1 MATLLS
7 PISTLYQP
15 ARARSRYFPISRIFF
30 KLPRL
35 MALHPSR
42 SPTGIFSTRT
52 QPYTPGYSA
61 CTPFSPLTLVAWY
74 HLVPWYWTGGYH
86 GTYGTT
92 MVPWYQVQAAAA
104 SCAYRSGVNWGRYL
118 RVRAQ
123 CASFCWQRR
132 PPRRWSSRAT
142 PSKQRCSAPARIASS
157 SSWRP
162 GEGTASR

>member
-74 HLVPWYWTGGYH
+74 HGTILYRGTGLAGTTVPTVLPWYR
-86 GTYGTT
+86 GTKYKLLRPRVRTVGTSIPQGPR
-92 MVPWYQVQAAAA
+92 MRVLLLAAAAA
-104 SCAYRSGVNWGRYL
+104 SALELSGDTFEAEVFGSGKN
-118 RVRAQ
+118 
-123 CASFCWQRR
+123 SFI
-132 PPRRWSSRAT
+132 
-142 PSKQRCSAPARIASS
+142 KFLAP
-157 SSWRP
+157 W
-162 GEGTASR
+162 